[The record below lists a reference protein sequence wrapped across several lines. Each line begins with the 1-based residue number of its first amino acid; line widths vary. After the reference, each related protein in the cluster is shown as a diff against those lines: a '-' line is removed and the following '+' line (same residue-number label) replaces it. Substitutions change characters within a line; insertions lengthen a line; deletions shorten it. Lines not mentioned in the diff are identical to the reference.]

1 MELRNGSLTAMVRL
15 LAIAIPLAVAGLV
28 AWGQLSARIED
39 ARQRLEAKADRE
51 TVTVQYQAILE
62 QLRVINQRLER
73 LEGRR

>member
-1 MELRNGSLTAMVRL
+1 MELRNGSLAAGVRL
-15 LAIAIPLAVAGLV
+15 LAIAIPLVVAGLV

-73 LEGRR
+73 LEARR

>member
-1 MELRNGSLTAMVRL
+1 MVRL

>member
-1 MELRNGSLTAMVRL
+1 MELRNGSLTAVVRL

-73 LEGRR
+73 LEARR